1 MGYYDLDDILAD
13 SAEIPCKFLHDI
25 PGLGYLENN
34 PGGSIHTNT
43 QLKLPLWLARVL
55 AIIDASST
63 PDNDFENSEIFNNEQ
78 SFTPFLNMLTP
89 ETFTNKVI
97 NAIKTD
103 PISLDL
109 HSINPYFYD
118 LAIKWIELFSDNE
131 LADIV
136 SNLLLQRSQVINA
149 HANSITISY
158 SNNNNNNN
166 HTNANTNGNTT
177 NNNHTLFTLTLDEFE
192 KKIFKEA
199 NESYKDTKRW
209 MYQN

>member
-13 SAEIPCKFLHDI
+13 SAEVPCKFLHDI

-34 PGGSIHTNT
+34 PGGTIHVNT

-63 PDNDFENSEIFNNEQ
+63 SDDIGNADIFNTEQ
-78 SFTPFLNMLTP
+78 QFTPFLNMLTP

-109 HSINPYFYD
+109 HSINPYFYA
-118 LAIKWIELFSDNE
+118 LAIKWIELFSDKD
-131 LADIV
+131 LAEIV
-136 SNLLLQRSQVINA
+136 SDLLLQRSQVINA

-158 SNNNNNNN
+158 NNNSNSTNSTGNN
-166 HTNANTNGNTT
+166 NTT
-177 NNNHTLFTLTLDEFE
+177 NNNHAQFTLTLDEFE

-199 NESYKDTKRW
+199 NDSYKDIKKW
-209 MYQN
+209 IYQY

>member
-34 PGGSIHTNT
+34 PGGSIHANT

-55 AIIDASST
+55 AIIDASTAS
-63 PDNDFENSEIFNNEQ
+63 DDVGNNDIFNSEQ
-78 SFTPFLNMLTP
+78 QFTPFLNMLTP

-109 HSINPYFYD
+109 HSINPYFYA
-118 LAIKWIELFSDNE
+118 LAIKWIELFSDKE

-136 SNLLLQRSQVINA
+136 SDLLLQRSQVINA

-158 SNNNNNNN
+158 NDNNSNSNNTTTSNNM
-166 HTNANTNGNTT
+166 T

-199 NESYKDTKRW
+199 NDSYKDIKKW
-209 MYQN
+209 IYQY

>member
-13 SAEIPCKFLHDI
+13 SAEVPCKFLHDI

-34 PGGSIHTNT
+34 PGGTIHVNT

-55 AIIDASST
+55 AIIDASSAS
-63 PDNDFENSEIFNNEQ
+63 DDIGNADIFNTEQ
-78 SFTPFLNMLTP
+78 QFTPFLNMLTP

-109 HSINPYFYD
+109 HSINPYFYA
-118 LAIKWIELFSDNE
+118 LAIKWIELFSDKD
-131 LADIV
+131 LAEIV
-136 SNLLLQRSQVINA
+136 SDLLLQRSQVINA

-158 SNNNNNNN
+158 NNNSNSTNSTGNN
-166 HTNANTNGNTT
+166 NTT
-177 NNNHTLFTLTLDEFE
+177 NNNHAQFTLTLDEFE

-199 NESYKDTKRW
+199 NDSYKDIKKW
-209 MYQN
+209 IYQY